1 MKIKKKQVRCARA
14 LWRTGRGS
22 TTGSRAASEFDRPFS
37 GKATAIPGIV
47 TAIAMLVLILSNVT
61 ITKAGEINANEA
73 NLVSAASGTFEYEG
87 KTYRASSQYVGEL
100 RSYLCN
106 DDVDLTAEDV
116 SSLISD
122 MYANVGAGVQEGYLE
137 EVGGSPDQIADTS
150 EASAEEEPETDQP
163 TEPDNE
169 EKGDEEA
176 ETKGEDPWSKL
187 TGDEAE
193 HEPEK
198 EQPAY
203 TVEETP
209 EETQIVDSEGSVI
222 FSAASMI
229 KTVGYH
235 TQNVRGLCVL
245 GILILTAICG
255 GTFFVIKYEKA

>member
-1 MKIKKKQVRCARA
+1 MKTKKKQVRCAHA
-14 LWRTGRGS
+14 LWRRAL
-22 TTGSRAASEFDRPFS
+22 AAS
-37 GKATAIPGIV
+37 V
-47 TAIAMLVLILSNVT
+47 CAIAIAGFLT
-61 ITKAGEINANEA
+61 ISGAAVAQAGEINANEA
-73 NLVSAASGTFEYEG
+73 ELVSAASGTFEYEG
-87 KTYRASSQYVGEL
+87 KTYRASSQYVEEL

-137 EVGGSPDQIADTS
+137 EVGGNPDQSAAAPED
-150 EASAEEEPETDQP
+150 SAEGEPGEDQVAESD
-163 TEPDNE
+163 TEKKE
-169 EKGDEEA
+169 DEEA
-176 ETKGEDPWSKL
+176 GTKGEDPWSKL
-187 TGDEAE
+187 TGDEAAP
-193 HEPEK
+193 EPEE

-209 EETQIVDSEGSVI
+209 TETQIIDTGGSII
-222 FSAASMI
+222 FSASSMI

-245 GILILTAICG
+245 GILILTAIFG